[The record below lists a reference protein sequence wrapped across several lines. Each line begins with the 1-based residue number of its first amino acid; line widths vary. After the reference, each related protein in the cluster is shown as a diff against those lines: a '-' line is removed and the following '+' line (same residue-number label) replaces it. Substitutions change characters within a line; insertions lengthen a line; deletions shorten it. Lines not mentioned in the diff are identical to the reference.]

1 MKRFLPVL
9 VAVLFW
15 SGAAQAQDFSFR
27 YGLQLLTIPS
37 VQIGSELSFGDWGF
51 GSRATFGSALILFS
65 RVQFDGYVFMQISEF
80 WQGYTGIG
88 IASFN
93 SLFEGSLNDIH
104 LLLGFRL
111 PVGFYVEFVPRL
123 FIGTGCSQF
132 EPCTGAS
139 LQPRAIGYG
148 FDFGLGFSWRF

>member
-9 VAVLFW
+9 IAILFW

-51 GSRATFGSALILFS
+51 GSRATFGGIILFT

-80 WQGYTGIG
+80 WQGYAGIG
-88 IASFN
+88 IASFADVFN
-93 SLFEGSLNDIH
+93 GNLNDVH

-111 PVGFYVEFVPRL
+111 PVGFYIEFVPRL
-123 FIGTGCSQF
+123 FIGTDCARF
-132 EPCTGAS
+132 EPCSGTA
-139 LQPRAIGYG
+139 LQPRVIGYG
-148 FDFGLGFSWRF
+148 IDFGLGFSWRF